1 MERGGKKWSWAR
13 WFDEWRLAGSGI
25 LLATRERRFV
35 ITVLVTFVVFGTL
48 MSLLAAG
55 AASWNLFW
63 TTDAGGKL
71 AIIADG
77 FLALFGVGRNFL
89 DWLLT
94 FSISVLQAILIGL
107 VVFVWQKKR
116 RNQHEQV
123 AATAANADN
132 LQSAGLA
139 AGLAVLGSG
148 CPTCGT
154 TLLMPLIGTLFSTS
168 SYALASTISGLLTA
182 AAIIVALLT
191 LKRLGNDAYALILNE
206 KYQRRHAQVATA
218 KIEKEN

>member
-1 MERGGKKWSWAR
+1 MTRGGKKWSWAR

-25 LLATRERRFV
+25 LLATREWRFV
-35 ITVLVTFVVFGTL
+35 ITVLITFVVFGTI
-48 MSLLAAG
+48 MSLLASG
-55 AASWNLFW
+55 SAAWDLFW

-71 AIIADG
+71 SIIADG
-77 FLALFGVGRNFL
+77 FLALFGMGRNFL
-89 DWLLT
+89 DWILT

-107 VVFVWQKKR
+107 VVFVWRKKR
-116 RNQHEQV
+116 RNRHEQV

-168 SYALASTISGLLTA
+168 SYALASTISGILTT

-191 LKRLGNDAYALILNE
+191 LKRLSNDAYALILNE
-206 KYQRRHAQVATA
+206 KYQQRKQAQAAAVQ
-218 KIEKEN
+218 IEKE